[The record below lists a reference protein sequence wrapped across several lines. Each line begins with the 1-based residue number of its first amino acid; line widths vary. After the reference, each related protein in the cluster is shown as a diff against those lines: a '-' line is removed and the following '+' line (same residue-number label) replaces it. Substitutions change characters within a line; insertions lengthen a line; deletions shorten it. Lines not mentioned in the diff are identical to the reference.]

1 MNDVPNIVLTGFM
14 GTGKT
19 TTGRCISRLLGLPFV
34 DSDDLIRAHAGL
46 SIPEIFARYGETE
59 FRRIERDVCLELAA
73 RRGQVI
79 ATGGGMLVNPD
90 NLQAMIAGGIVIC
103 LWASPEDLRG
113 RLAADPTRPLASNW
127 ESLLAARRAAYQAM
141 PYHID
146 TTNKTPVGVA
156 EEAIAVWR
164 KHSQ

>member
-1 MNDVPNIVLTGFM
+1 MSDTPNIVLTGFM

-19 TTGRCISRLLGLPFV
+19 TTGKHISRLLGLPFV

-46 SIPEIFARYGETE
+46 SIPEIFARGGESE

-90 NLQAMIAGGIVIC
+90 NLRAMSAGGVVIC

-113 RLAADPTRPLASNW
+113 RLAADSTRPLASNW
-127 ESLLAARRAAYQAM
+127 EPLLATRRSAYQAM

-146 TTNKTPVGVA
+146 TTDKTPDAVA
-156 EEAIAVWR
+156 EEAIALWR
-164 KHSQ
+164 RHSQ